1 MLSWAGYAA
10 KSMQRHLQPPA
21 AASGPAP
28 STPRSTPCTLAPYAA
43 VHSCCQQHKS
53 SPADRTVSPLEPDSP
68 VPVSHPICC
77 GELLVWLPL
86 LLLVL
91 HPICCRLLL
100 LLVLHPKHWGQGLLH
115 PGHHLV
121 WHPSGWLLLEWLLL
135 HPNLTRAWHVY
146 CTKTTI
152 VAQMYNTPC
161 IVSHALPRH
170 QCKE

>member
-1 MLSWAGYAA
+1 MPPKACNGICNHLLQHQAQHQAHPEALHAHLHHML
-10 KSMQRHLQPPA
+10 PFI
-21 AASGPAP
+21 
-28 STPRSTPCTLAPYAA
+28 AA
-43 VHSCCQQHKS
+43 VSNTKA
-53 SPADRTVSPLEPDSP
+53 PLLTVRYSPLEPDSP

-135 HPNLTRAWHVY
+135 HPNPTQAWHVY